1 MKHPWGNYQLI
12 KIYEYA
18 RDNHLFTDE
27 DKFLD
32 SITEHQD
39 LCINMTQLETD
50 AILGAI
56 EQGAATLN
64 KESKLGLDEKSLIKI
79 GGYQKHST
87 KNKNENK
94 FVKSREL
101 KRNQNDFS
109 FNYSQAVFKKSE
121 HQS

>member
-1 MKHPWGNYQLI
+1 MEHPGGNYQLI

-32 SITEHQD
+32 SITECQD
-39 LCINMTQLETD
+39 LCINMTLLETD
-50 AILGAI
+50 GILGAI
-56 EQGAATLN
+56 EQGAVTLN

-87 KNKNENK
+87 K
-94 FVKSREL
+94 
-101 KRNQNDFS
+101 
-109 FNYSQAVFKKSE
+109 KK
-121 HQS
+121 